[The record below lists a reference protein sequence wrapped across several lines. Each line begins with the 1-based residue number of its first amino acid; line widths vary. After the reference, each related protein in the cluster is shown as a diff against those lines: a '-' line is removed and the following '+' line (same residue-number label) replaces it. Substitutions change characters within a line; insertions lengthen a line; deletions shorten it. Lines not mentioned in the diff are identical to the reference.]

1 MDRVEMIEKLKE
13 LKQELV
19 ELPHWVAGTVIETT
33 RKQSKTEKPFYYLS
47 QSVKGKTKTTY
58 IAAKHLGAFKKAEA
72 EGERLKKILAE
83 IHGINILLIKA
94 GDGNAAK
101 R

>member
-1 MDRVEMIEKLKE
+1 MDGLEMLEKLKK

-19 ELPHWVAGTVIETT
+19 ELPPWVAGTVIETT

-58 IAAKHLGAFKKAEA
+58 IAAKHLGAFKKAEE
-72 EGERLKKILAE
+72 EGGRLKQILTE
-83 IHGINILLIKA
+83 INQINIQLIKSGA
-94 GDGNAAK
+94 GNAAD
-101 R
+101 